1 MIDDG
6 RRAWWSLFLHRLKV
20 FTIHTDRQIP
30 CRDTLTRYHLLF
42 FFLRGTIFLLFFIF
56 FPAIGNEAFD
66 SGCRLQHSRRPRLSV
81 VQPHPEYAGHDQQSD
96 EGVQILSGF
105 YFFFSQKVWLHSCRS
120 TMSSSRNADFLP
132 NQTFQIYS
140 QYSQELL
147 CRVFIECRKRH
158 LVNQRRVCRT
168 AGRKKNRALPILP
181 MSFQLSQSYFRYVYL
196 ITLTKLEKKIF
207 LLTK

>member
-42 FFLRGTIFLLFFIF
+42 FFLRGTIFLLFF
-56 FPAIGNEAFD
+56 
-66 SGCRLQHSRRPRLSV
+66 SLRLGMKLLTVVVDCSTADVHALVLFNLIQSTLAMTNNQMKESRSFQV
-81 VQPHPEYAGHDQQSD
+81 F
-96 EGVQILSGF
+96 I
-105 YFFFSQKVWLHSCRS
+105 FFFSQKVWLHSCRS